1 MACPDKVRL
10 QQLYEVAVR
19 QWAQVQATFQLFVP
33 PTLLT
38 EAVRKKAL
46 AERNAANN
54 RLVMHQQN
62 CKTCNPKAIYRG
74 T

>member
-19 QWAQVQATFQLFVP
+19 QWAQVQATFKLFVP
-33 PTLLT
+33 PTVLT
-38 EAVRKKAL
+38 EAMRTKAL

-54 RLVMHQQN
+54 RLIMHQQN
-62 CKTCNPKAIYRG
+62 CKTCRPKAAHHG